1 MPTAATLPTL
11 PHVHE
16 ASQPRPTLWQ
26 ELLTRQPL
34 LAKVAV
40 SHLALI
46 PFALILLLIDT
57 RAVAGENP
65 WIKPLKFDLSIAIYT
80 LTMAW
85 VLGPLSDALKTSVSR
100 RIAAAMWIETF
111 IIALQA
117 ARGVRSHF
125 NVAAPFDMVCFQLMG
140 LAILYNTWQIGR
152 VLRAYLSA
160 DAAHIPAS
168 QRRALQLGLISL
180 LIGSVLGGYM
190 SGHMGHA
197 VGVADGGPGLPLVNW
212 STRGGDLRI
221 GHFLGLHGI
230 QLLIFLQAWM
240 GARRVAPLRQQQLLW
255 LAFTLHAVV
264 TLALFALALRGLPLL
279 SLN

>member
-1 MPTAATLPTL
+1 MQTAATLPTL
-11 PHVHE
+11 HQAHSP
-16 ASQPRPTLWQ
+16 SQPRPTIRE
-26 ELLTRQPL
+26 ELLARQPL
-34 LAKVAV
+34 LARVAIG
-40 SHLALI
+40 HLVLI

-57 RAVAGENP
+57 RLVAGEPP
-65 WIKPLKFDLSIAIYT
+65 WIKPLKFDLSIAIYS

-85 VLGPLSDALKTSVSR
+85 VLGPLSLALKTSVSR
-100 RIAAAMWIETF
+100 RIAAAMWIETA

-125 NVAAPFDMVCFQLMG
+125 NVAAPFDIVCFQIMG
-140 LAILYNTWQIGR
+140 LAILYNTWQIVR

-160 DAAHIPAS
+160 DTAHIPAA
-168 QRRALQLGLISL
+168 QRRAMQLGLISL

-190 SGHMGHA
+190 SAHMAHS
-197 VGVADGGPGLPLVNW
+197 VGVADGGPGLPLFGW

-230 QLLIFLQAWM
+230 QLLIFIQAWM
-240 GARRVAPLRQQQLLW
+240 GTRRVAPLRQQQLLW
-255 LAFTLHAVV
+255 LAFTLHAVA
-264 TLALFALALRGLPLL
+264 TLALFALALRGLPLI